1 MLLKYIF
8 IYQINYI
15 YIYIYMFLII
25 SSNNYSEYTKKNYS
39 DFLKVSLQSLYIN
52 SKNSITLYLV
62 NFNKDFINKIKKKYE
77 NITIISEKIP
87 EDNKEYFRHQM
98 MCARYKMI
106 NSILENP
113 NNKWCIYIDSDMIIR
128 KNLSNLI
135 NNIKNSHKSTIFVQ
149 HQRKFSKIV
158 NSDILNFKI
167 MNGNRERDPNIIM
180 NTGFIGLNN
189 TNENKLFIKDVIKN
203 IGISLNSDK
212 LSTKADINK
221 IWLPDQ
227 YSFLVS
233 YAKFKNIISFSKLDI
248 TYNNH
253 ADVISVKMNK
263 ELLFNNKFHVWHCIT
278 LFNHPKF
285 KKEFDYYL
293 EEFNKHNI

>member
-1 MLLKYIF
+1 
-8 IYQINYI
+8 
-15 YIYIYMFLII
+15 MFLII
-25 SSNNYSEYTKKNYS
+25 SSNNYSQYTKKNYS
-39 DFLKVSLQSLYIN
+39 DFLKASLHSLYTN

-62 NFNKDFINKIKKKYE
+62 NFDNDFIENIKNNYE
-77 NITIISEKIP
+77 NINIISESIP
-87 EDNKEYFRHQM
+87 DDDKKYFRHQM

-106 NSILENP
+106 NLILENP
-113 NNKWCIYIDSDMIIR
+113 KNNWCIYIDSDMIIR

-135 NNIKNSHKSTIFVQ
+135 DNIKNSSKPTIFVQ
-149 HQRKFSKIV
+149 HQRKFSKIKNN
-158 NSDILNFKI
+158 NSFDIEVI
-167 MNGNRERDPNIIM
+167 SGNKKRDPNIIM

-189 TNENKLFIKDVIKN
+189 TLENKLFIKNVIKN

-212 LSTKADINK
+212 LSTKPDINK

-227 YSFLVS
+227 YSFLMS
-233 YAKFKNIISFSKLDI
+233 YSKFKSKIVFSKLDL

-253 ADVISVKMNK
+253 ADIISVKMNK
-263 ELLFNNKFHVWHCIT
+263 ELLFNDEFHVWHCIT
-278 LFNHPKF
+278 LFDHPKF